1 LSHNTI
7 TAYIKDVK
15 DFQNFLN
22 ENQTKI
28 SSEINYSFIRQ
39 WIVNL
44 SENKYSKISI
54 NRKIA
59 SLKSYFN
66 FLENIGKRQSSP
78 PKAHKNLKGSS
89 KIVIPFSEEEI
100 KKLFDNFET
109 SKINDRD
116 KLIIEIFYSTGIRR
130 EELINIKIKHIFF
143 DNAMMKIVGKRNKER
158 LVPILPTLKENMAK
172 YLEIRNEKIIS
183 SKNFF
188 ITSRGN
194 QIGPSLVYRVV
205 KKYFSKVSSKVKKS
219 PHVLRHSFATHLLNN
234 GDDINTIKEKTS
246 ALSAVMMKMG
256 EMAYKAN
263 EEKSADSSDATDNP
277 AENKEDVVDADFE
290 EVKDNEEKKDAS

>member
-1 LSHNTI
+1 M
-7 TAYIKDVK
+7 
-15 DFQNFLN
+15 
-22 ENQTKI
+22 
-28 SSEINYSFIRQ
+28 
-39 WIVNL
+39 

-66 FLENIGKRQSSP
+66 FLVNIGKIQSSP
-78 PKAHKNLKGSS
+78 LKAHKNLKGSS

-158 LVPILPTLKENMAK
+158 MIPILPKL
-172 YLEIRNEKIIS
+172 
-183 SKNFF
+183 SKNMMNYINKNDPNIYLFENVKSKK
-188 ITSRGN
+188 ISVST
-194 QIGPSLVYRVV
+194 IYRVIN
-205 KKYFSKVSSKVKKS
+205 KYFRFVSTKVKVS
-219 PHVLRHSFATHLLNN
+219 PHVLRHTFATHMLNN
-234 GDDINTIKEKTS
+234 GADINTIKEILGHS
-246 ALSAVMMKMG
+246 SLSSTQIYTKIKLPKIVND
-256 EMAYKAN
+256 YN
-263 EEKSADSSDATDNP
+263 KSHPREID
-277 AENKEDVVDADFE
+277 
-290 EVKDNEEKKDAS
+290 